1 MDEQSLILYFV
12 LMPTGIIKKI
22 NVEQGWQVLWHIKKI
37 TKNIT
42 HSEYIL
48 MENDKTIYKY
58 SGVVK

>member
-1 MDEQSLILYFV
+1 
-12 LMPTGIIKKI
+12 MPTGIIKKI

-37 TKNIT
+37 TKKNIT

-48 MENDKTIYKY
+48 MENDKTIYKC